1 MNEIKCI
8 KLINDED
15 LPFINLSKDVIE
27 NSLES
32 LQEFVGGYIDYVTVK
47 DNERYSIDLIVDDEG
62 LLKDNNRMTLK
73 LIYTKENG
81 YDIDNDF
88 ITPILGNVLIVKVDK
103 ESGNNISMTDEE
115 IDFYSKELEKV
126 SGFYP
131 NNKNYLICD

>member
-27 NSLES
+27 NKLES
-32 LQEFVGGYIDYVTVK
+32 LQEFVGGCIDYVTVK

-81 YDIDNDF
+81 YDVDNDF

-115 IDFYSKELEKV
+115 IDFYSKELAIVK
-126 SGFYP
+126 GFYP
-131 NNKNYLICD
+131 NNKNYLILD